1 MAAFSSSLQST
12 IIDPVFH
19 SDTRCEFRIQ
29 NRGQAYMP
37 TLRIGNIGLEKTGAA
52 SNAYHFGSGTSSVIS
67 RIRLLDGQEELDS
80 LRNVAQWLT
89 FKGALK
95 TNSQNTN
102 VFNNLNGDSQGW
114 IYGATGELLE
124 ANTKQVREGDEA
136 TLGLLDL
143 RECFPFLNSVSHLS
157 TKLFKNLRVVIE
169 YVPKSQKHLLVNSQI
184 DANVGLLKKS
194 IPILI
199 CDEIRDDALVAAL
212 DKQMTSAS
220 WVSIEHDLANLP
232 APPTALTQANAETGG
247 ISQRVQLRMNGC
259 LGKAVSRVMIAKTYE
274 STGAGGPNVNQ
285 GTIGV
290 NEVKALGGYGSKAF
304 LKETFNM
311 RLNGRN
317 VLGGEGLTSPAQI
330 TMMLSDTWGALDM
343 CPFQN
348 QQSVGLDTVYTNYA
362 ATPAGPANIVGI
374 NQTAPSVLKTA
385 PGAAQPQQGY
395 WISNSSWIGLPVN
408 ERVSDLQLD
417 IGRTC
422 TFSDGTS
429 SSAGN
434 GLPMNIHLF
443 SEVSR
448 AMTVSGGDYKIFYA

>member
-19 SDTRCEFRIQ
+19 SDSRCEFRIQ

-37 TLRIGNIGLEKTGAA
+37 TLRIGNIGLEKDGAS

-102 VFNNLNGDSQGW
+102 VFNHLNGDSQGW

-124 ANTKQVREGDEA
+124 ANTKQVRAGDE
-136 TLGLLDL
+136 TSLGSLDL
-143 RECFPFLNSVSHLS
+143 RECFPFLNSISHLS

-169 YVPKSQKHLLVNSQI
+169 YVPKSQKHLLVNVQV
-184 DANVGLLKKS
+184 DANVGNLKKS

-199 CDEIRDDALVAAL
+199 CDEITDAALVAAL
-212 DKQMTSAS
+212 DKQMTGAS
-220 WVSIEHDLANLP
+220 WVAVEHDLANLP
-232 APPTALTQANAETGG
+232 APTPTLTAANAVTGG

-274 STGAGGPNVNQ
+274 ETGPGGPNVNQ
-285 GTIGV
+285 GPIGV

-348 QQSVGLDTVYTNYA
+348 QQSVGLDTVYTNF
-362 ATPAGPANIVGI
+362 ATPIAGPANIVGI
-374 NQTAPSVLKTA
+374 NQSAPPVLTTA
-385 PGAAQPQQGY
+385 PGALLPQQGY

-408 ERVSDLQLD
+408 ERVSDMQLD

-422 TFSDGTS
+422 TFSEGNS

-434 GLPMNIHLF
+434 GLAMNIHMF
-443 SEVSR
+443 SEVSK
-448 AMTVSGGDYKIFYA
+448 AMTVSGMDYKIFYS